1 MRYCHDVSIDVD
13 GVEVKCQVFMIEY
26 CNSDLILGRPWERVV
41 RARFIN
47 EDDESYTMIIKNS
60 DGSRFAK
67 FCAVKGEHER
77 NREFVRHPDE
87 NAIGVDRL
95 KL

>member
-77 NREFVRHPDE
+77 NREFVRHSDE
-87 NAIGVDRL
+87 NAIDVDHL